1 MNHSV
6 KLISFHRLSAHTS
19 VLNYQFPQQR
29 LEAAMFLATS
39 AVKRDVL
46 TSLLSLPSGRFSDGN
61 QLITFFCLLSEERGA
76 LLTNNFIVRFKYW
89 VSTFSVIG
97 SRNNSHAELRGVGFV
112 MECHAARKQA
122 IEMSTWINLTLSWLR
137 VSYAPTTF
145 LSSAVAK

>member
-1 MNHSV
+1 M
-6 KLISFHRLSAHTS
+6 
-19 VLNYQFPQQR
+19 
-29 LEAAMFLATS
+29 
-39 AVKRDVL
+39 
-46 TSLLSLPSGRFSDGN
+46 GN